1 MGKKIFFFY
10 NNNIEFDPGKNEV
23 CINGKKVIFDLEKY
37 PSSEEYAIQHMRH
50 TYREVLSRQYENIV
64 VLTGAGSSVG
74 IGKEEAI
81 GKTMAGLWDEVE
93 KTLGKEALANYSQN
107 AKCNTESKNLEE
119 LLSMASLAATFRPDD
134 EMQHT
139 TDEIK
144 KIIQKNCRLT
154 LTDDAPHSLF
164 IRKLTSRKL
173 KYSRVKLFT
182 LNYDLLFEQA
192 ASKGGYVIIDGFSF
206 NTPRLFNGTNFDYD
220 IVTRNSQHSIAEE
233 NFFPKV
239 FHLYKVHG
247 SLDWEKQADGTFA
260 KKDEP
265 NNPVMIYPSSKK
277 YEASYE
283 QPYFEMISRFQQE
296 LRNRNTLFI
305 VIGFSFGDKHIKAM
319 IDEAINLNPSLTMV
333 VVSPDVNDD
342 CKYLDLKDKTN
353 SMKNILL
360 INEKFSDFVL
370 FFPHSDIYDYSETGD
385 EDNDT
390 I

>member
-1 MGKKIFFFY
+1 MENKIFFFY

-23 CINGKKVIFDLEKY
+23 CINGKKVTFDSEKY

-93 KTLGKEALANYSQN
+93 KTLGKEALAKYSQK

-119 LLSMASLAATFRPDD
+119 LLSMASLAATFLPDD
-134 EMQHT
+134 EMQNT

-265 NNPVMIYPSSKK
+265 NNPVMIYPSSQK

-333 VVSPDVNDD
+333 VVSPDVKDPN
-342 CKYLDLKDKTN
+342 KYLDLKDKTN

-360 INEKFSDFVL
+360 INANFSDFVAS
-370 FFPHSDIYDYSETGD
+370 FPYSDIYDYSETGD
-385 EDNDT
+385 EDNDS

>member
-1 MGKKIFFFY
+1 MENKIFFFY

-23 CINGKKVIFDLEKY
+23 CINGKKVTFDSEKY
-37 PSSEEYAIQHMRH
+37 PSSEEYANQHMRH
-50 TYREVLSRQYENIV
+50 IYREVLSRQYENIV

-74 IGKEEAI
+74 VGKEKAV

-93 KTLGKEALANYSQN
+93 KTLGKEALAKYSQN

-119 LLSMASLAATFRPDD
+119 LLSMASLAATFLPGD

-144 KIIQKNCRLT
+144 KIIQKNCKLT
-154 LTDDAPHSLF
+154 LTDDAPHSSF

-265 NNPVMIYPSSKK
+265 NNPVMIYPSSQK

-333 VVSPDVNDD
+333 VVSPDVKDPN
-342 CKYLDLKDKTN
+342 KYLDLKDKTN

-360 INEKFSDFVL
+360 INANFSDFVAS
-370 FFPHSDIYDYSETGD
+370 FPYSDIYDYSETGD